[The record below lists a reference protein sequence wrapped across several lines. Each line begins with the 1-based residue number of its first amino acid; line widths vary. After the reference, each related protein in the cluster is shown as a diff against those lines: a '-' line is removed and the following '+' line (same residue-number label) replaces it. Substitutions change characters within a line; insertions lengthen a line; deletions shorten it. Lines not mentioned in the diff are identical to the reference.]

1 LPELPQKMPID
12 YLESPMQHDDFS
24 SIDLNLLIDTKSWQ
38 EKYRLILQWSELIT
52 PKPAL
57 QKPETI
63 LKGCEVDSWIKT
75 ESTHD
80 AQYFLF
86 DSQSKLIKG
95 LAAIILVQLN
105 GKPQEFI
112 RTWNG
117 EEFLQ
122 KIQLQKHMTPSRNNG
137 LLALIGFC
145 KGS

>member
-1 LPELPQKMPID
+1 
-12 YLESPMQHDDFS
+12 MQYDDLS
-24 SIDLNLLIDTKSWQ
+24 SVDLNLLISTQSWQ
-38 EKYRLILQWSELIT
+38 AKYRLILQWSELIKV
-52 PKPAL
+52 KPAL
-57 QKPETI
+57 QKPEHI

-75 ESTHD
+75 EITNQS
-80 AQYFLF
+80 QQFLF

-105 GKPQEFI
+105 GQPREFI

-122 KIQLQKHMTPSRNNG
+122 KTQLQKHMTPSRNNG

-145 KGS
+145 KGC